1 MKTAIRHWVFAAV
14 AWAIFIVSFF
24 LPAFDQM
31 PGWKAA
37 LLPPLFW
44 PQAIQGN
51 LLAIHYLLLTFANL
65 LMIVSPFFIA
75 WGARDGR
82 FVKWLRGLSL
92 GATVLV
98 WLFLVRLIAAH
109 NGADLRIGCYL
120 WAASFVLLFL
130 ASVLQ
135 RKPLKNENSQRV

>member
-1 MKTAIRHWVFAAV
+1 MKTIIRHRVFAAA
-14 AWAIFIVSFF
+14 AWVIFIVSFF

-37 LLPPLFW
+37 ILPAFFW
-44 PQAIQGN
+44 RQAMQGD
-51 LLAIHYLLLTFANL
+51 LLAIHLLLLTIANL

-75 WGARDGR
+75 WGARDVR
-82 FVKWLRGLSL
+82 FVNWLRGLSV

-109 NGADLRIGCYL
+109 NGADLRFGCYL
-120 WAASFVLLFL
+120 WAASFVLICL
-130 ASVLQ
+130 ASMLQ
-135 RKPLKNENSQRV
+135 QKPLKGEG